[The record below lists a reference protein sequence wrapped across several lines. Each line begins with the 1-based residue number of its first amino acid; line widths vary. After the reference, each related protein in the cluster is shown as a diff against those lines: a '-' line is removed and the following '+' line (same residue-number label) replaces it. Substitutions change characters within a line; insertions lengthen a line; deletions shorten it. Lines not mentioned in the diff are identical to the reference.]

1 MKTMLSDAIE
11 RMTRRIAA
19 ILEDVAPSIYLY
31 GSAVM
36 DDFQMGWSDVD
47 ILVLTKR
54 RIAQGQAERLLT
66 LRQTM
71 LAERPENR
79 LFRAFEGSMLSLEAF
94 ESGAE
99 DTVIYW
105 GTSGERIAARYT
117 FDSFCMQELLDCGVL
132 LYGADVRARF
142 SEPRAEELR
151 ADVLRHYESIRRFAR
166 ETGRSFYAY
175 GWLLD
180 ISRCIYTLRTGR
192 VIAKTAAGEWAL
204 AQRLCP
210 CEGALLRAVIVRRNP
225 QRYQNS
231 RAAMDYAQSLGAS
244 VQAYADVLERELAR
258 DGGPEPHGARS

>member
-19 ILEDVAPSIYLY
+19 ILEDAAPSIYLY

-71 LAERPENR
+71 LAEMPENR
-79 LFRAFEGSMLSLEAF
+79 LFRAFEGGMLSLEAF

-117 FDSFCMQELLDCGVL
+117 FDSFCM
-132 LYGADVRARF
+132 
-142 SEPRAEELR
+142 
-151 ADVLRHYESIRRFAR
+151 
-166 ETGRSFYAY
+166 
-175 GWLLD
+175 
-180 ISRCIYTLRTGR
+180 
-192 VIAKTAAGEWAL
+192 
-204 AQRLCP
+204 
-210 CEGALLRAVIVRRNP
+210 
-225 QRYQNS
+225 
-231 RAAMDYAQSLGAS
+231 
-244 VQAYADVLERELAR
+244 
-258 DGGPEPHGARS
+258 